1 MDAIAGTPQVVYK
14 TSYFVDTTDEAWV
27 RIISEFD
34 CYTISKIDLTVSYTP
49 NEPYEETFKSCDDF
63 FDADGNSSDM
73 NDDSDGI
80 TFFDLSTTPNKI
92 SSDPDIIVEL
102 YETALDR
109 TQSIN

>member
-1 MDAIAGTPQVVYK
+1 
-14 TSYFVDTTDEAWV
+14 
-27 RIISEFD
+27 
-34 CYTISKIDLTVSYTP
+34 
-49 NEPYEETFKSCDDF
+49 
-63 FDADGNSSDM
+63 M

-80 TFFDLSTTPNKI
+80 TFFDLSTTTSKI